1 MLEFL
6 NVHHFDCVDAFVF
19 AVLGL
24 VHVAVLA
31 LADLLL
37 QDVVLDYLVHV
48 ERNIIDLGY
57 RF

>member
-37 QDVVLDYLVHV
+37 QDVVLDYLVHA
-48 ERNIIDLGY
+48 ERNIID
-57 RF
+57 

>member
-6 NVHHFDCVDAFVF
+6 DVHHLDCVDALVF

-24 VHVAVLA
+24 VYVTVLA

-37 QDVVLDYLVHV
+37 QDVVLDYLVHCS
-48 ERNIIDLGY
+48 EKYYQSGIL
-57 RF
+57 